1 MSLTTDDEIKSVLFK
16 LPDNLSMSTCLTNNN
31 TAAKLGLANKNN
43 NIYNKSSS
51 LCSSPIIIS
60 TLNRSSSGCGNSS
73 ISGVLNMH
81 ELVDDEASLS
91 PTTTTQTT
99 THITRRPSSS
109 STITTTTTTTTIE
122 YPLRSR
128 ILRHLS
134 SSNAAVSPFLMHQQQ
149 PQQQQQL
156 NPNNLNSMV
165 ASCSS
170 SSVCSFKSSNA
181 SLSSSSC
188 LCINNNV
195 NMLVSNCS
203 GGHGVGRGG
212 LPGKPGCLGSHS
224 MMGRNSSS
232 PSSCCSAYASTHN
245 IAAAFQNMPNC
256 QLHQHK
262 QLNANQLG
270 VNETPMDRR
279 QSWGSFTHLNN
290 VSQQK
295 IASPSNSNLLGHQST
310 AGSTQCLHH
319 CHVHGHQG
327 GRAGFQQPMA
337 HGSHI
342 AALNNSKLTHRH
354 SLIPQYHQSSIQNLN
369 QPPNRLAFYYLILKI
384 QMTKNLEI
392 LWNGS

>member
-1 MSLTTDDEIKSVLFK
+1 MSS
-16 LPDNLSMSTCLTNNN
+16 CLTSNN
-31 TAAKLGLANKNN
+31 TAAKLGLANKSN
-43 NIYNKSSS
+43 NIYTKSSS

-73 ISGVLNMH
+73 LSGVLNMH
-81 ELVDDEASLS
+81 ELMDDEASLS

-134 SSNAAVSPFLMHQQQ
+134 SSNAAVSPFLMPQQQ
-149 PQQQQQL
+149 PPQQQP
-156 NPNNLNSMV
+156 NPNSLNSMV

-195 NMLVSNCS
+195 NMLVSSNCS

-224 MMGRNSSS
+224 LMMGRNSSS

-262 QLNANQLG
+262 QLSNANQLG
-270 VNETPMDRR
+270 VNETSMDRR

-290 VSQQK
+290 ASQQK

-327 GRAGFQQPMA
+327 GRAAFQQPMHM
-337 HGSHI
+337 HGSHVS
-342 AALNNSKLTHRH
+342 ALNNAKLTHRH

-369 QPPNRLAFYYLILKI
+369 QPPNR
-384 QMTKNLEI
+384 
-392 LWNGS
+392 